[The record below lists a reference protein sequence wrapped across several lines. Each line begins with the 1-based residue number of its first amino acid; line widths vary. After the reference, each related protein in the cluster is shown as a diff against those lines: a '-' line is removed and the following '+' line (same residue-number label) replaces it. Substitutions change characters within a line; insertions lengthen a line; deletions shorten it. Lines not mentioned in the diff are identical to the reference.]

1 MNHSGALSQGD
12 PSGTSQDDHMDATA
26 SFAHSLSVA
35 PLDSASTIHSIS
47 LALNGSSYT
56 NGGEGQHHQHHD
68 ADVLMMDATTPT
80 ITTATSASSVSTS
93 AFHFQQPESRM
104 AVAELLVSLG
114 QSSRSV
120 EQHIQNGHQ
129 PSTDSGAGS
138 SQQTLTYRA
147 AADYV
152 GLVKKAYEGNPRVYT
167 EFLSALEKYHELRYM
182 FTSLA
187 NNHRSAGRTHRDT
200 LDMTDHSRNI
210 GAVAQ
215 EFNCEIGH
223 SDFNDIRH
231 IPKARIVDRLLRLF
245 CSLSMTIEQLVRTV
259 MALFQDQPDL
269 LMGFKEFLPEA
280 QGLLNQLVPPMM
292 YSDYKVKVKAETQ
305 PTIPAGLLPTTVGV
319 EQTDQ
324 PMDVSANNNGHAAAD
339 FLSLIKERSQQEPDM
354 YQHLITLLRKFQKD
368 HSYSTLYFYVSI
380 ILRYHP
386 HLLQRFHKFLPTVAS
401 GIEVTEPR
409 VISKAPPEELVV
421 SPDFIEAKDFVQTVK
436 YEAKNDM
443 SMYDRFIFALE
454 KYQCTGWTIDQVYSE
469 VSLIF
474 WNHPEALAGFKQFIT
489 TVPQQP

>member
-12 PSGTSQDDHMDATA
+12 PSGTSQDEHMDAAA

-47 LALNGSSYT
+47 LALNGSNYT
-56 NGGEGQHHQHHD
+56 NGDEGQHD
-68 ADVLMMDATTPT
+68 TDVLMMDATTPT
-80 ITTATSASSVSTS
+80 ITTSSSASSISTS

-120 EQHIQNGHQ
+120 EQHVQNGHQ
-129 PSTDSGAGS
+129 TASADSGAGS
-138 SQQTLTYRA
+138 SQQTLSYRA

-152 GLVKKAYEGNPRVYT
+152 GLVKKAYESNPRVYT
-167 EFLSALEKYHELRYM
+167 EFLSALEKYHE
-182 FTSLA
+182 
-187 NNHRSAGRTHRDT
+187 
-200 LDMTDHSRNI
+200 
-210 GAVAQ
+210 
-215 EFNCEIGH
+215 
-223 SDFNDIRH
+223 
-231 IPKARIVDRLLRLF
+231 
-245 CSLSMTIEQLVRTV
+245 LSMTIEQLVRTV

-319 EQTDQ
+319 EQADQ
-324 PMDVSANNNGHAAAD
+324 PMDVGANNNGHAAAD

-386 HLLQRFHKFLPTVAS
+386 HLLQRFHKFLPTVTS

>member
-1 MNHSGALSQGD
+1 MNHSGALSQRD

-56 NGGEGQHHQHHD
+56 NGGEVQHHQHHD
-68 ADVLMMDATTPT
+68 TDVLMMDATTPT
-80 ITTATSASSVSTS
+80 NTTATSTSTVSTS

-129 PSTDSGAGS
+129 SSTDSGAGS

-167 EFLSALEKYHELRYM
+167 EFLSALEKYHEL
-182 FTSLA
+182 
-187 NNHRSAGRTHRDT
+187 
-200 LDMTDHSRNI
+200 
-210 GAVAQ
+210 
-215 EFNCEIGH
+215 
-223 SDFNDIRH
+223 SDFNDIKH
-231 IPKARIVDRLLRLF
+231 IHKARIIDRLLIRLF

-386 HLLQRFHKFLPTVAS
+386 HLLQRFHKFLPTVTS

>member
-1 MNHSGALSQGD
+1 MNHSGALSQRD
-12 PSGTSQDDHMDATA
+12 PSGTSQDEHMDAAA

-35 PLDSASTIHSIS
+35 PLDSTSTIHSIS
-47 LALNGSSYT
+47 LALNGSNYT
-56 NGGEGQHHQHHD
+56 NGGEGQHDQQHD
-68 ADVLMMDATTPT
+68 TDVLMMDATTPT
-80 ITTATSASSVSTS
+80 ITTSTSASSVSTS

-129 PSTDSGAGS
+129 PASTDSGTGS

-152 GLVKKAYEGNPRVYT
+152 GLVKKAYESNPRVYT
-167 EFLSALEKYHELRYM
+167 EFLGALEKYHE
-182 FTSLA
+182 
-187 NNHRSAGRTHRDT
+187 
-200 LDMTDHSRNI
+200 
-210 GAVAQ
+210 
-215 EFNCEIGH
+215 
-223 SDFNDIRH
+223 
-231 IPKARIVDRLLRLF
+231 
-245 CSLSMTIEQLVRTV
+245 LSMTIEQLVRTV

-305 PTIPAGLLPTTVGV
+305 PTIPADLLPTTVGV
-319 EQTDQ
+319 EQTNQ

-386 HLLQRFHKFLPTVAS
+386 HLLQRFHKFLPTVTS